1 MYNFLKRSFDIL
13 LPVLVLFILSP
24 VLLLIFIVLKFSGE
38 HEVFFYQERIGFNN
52 KRFKLYKF
60 VTMRKNTLNIPEIE
74 FTAANYDRITTI
86 GKFLRMT
93 KLNEIPQ
100 FFNILLG
107 DMTLVGPRPL
117 IPVSF
122 NMYSEEVKKKLYY
135 LKPGLTGIGSIVFRG
150 EEKLLINSDMDLK
163 EYYRIHILPYKGAL
177 EVWYYKN
184 KCLKVDLVILVLT
197 FFAIF
202 FPKIELHEKILKKLP
217 DITKYKFYEKD
228 MSDETKLN
236 TEGEIP

>member
-1 MYNFLKRSFDIL
+1 MYNFLKRLFDIL
-13 LPVLVLFILSP
+13 LSILVLLILSP

-74 FTAANYDRITTI
+74 FTAANYDRITTV
-86 GKFLRMT
+86 GKLLRMT

-117 IPVSF
+117 IPASF

-163 EYYRIHILPYKGAL
+163 EYYRIHISPYKGEL
-177 EVWYYKN
+177 EKWYYRN
-184 KCLKVDLVILVLT
+184 KCVKVDFIILILT
-197 FFAIF
+197 FFVVF
-202 FPKIELHEKILKKLP
+202 FPKIELHKKILKKLP
-217 DITKYKFYEKD
+217 DKTKAKFYENNIVK
-228 MSDETKLN
+228 EPKLN
-236 TEGEIP
+236 TEGEIS